1 MSILGKQNFN
11 GGVQAVEL
19 DRGLGNN
26 QEYQAF
32 STPFQKTPKGN
43 LSLPLVWDRYTSK
56 NFIYFGEDNLYPQY
70 LNQVYYSSP
79 LHGAIVD
86 FKTQASVGGGYEVD
100 ESELSVKERVDYYTF
115 TKRLQ
120 LNKLVPSL
128 TKEYILHNRVY
139 FLIHLKGGKCTKME
153 RVYADKVRKNID
165 GSIYSVA
172 YDWTYQTGVKEYKPY
187 HKKCKD
193 GVFMLEFAEQSVGMD
208 IYPLPQYTSALNFA
222 FLSGE
227 LSYLAKSNIQN
238 SVFPSFAL
246 KFPKKPQNDEEMQQI
261 KDTVNKMKGAENA
274 GKAVAFFA
282 NNKEQLPEMDAIPTN
297 QNDSLF
303 KEASELITEQI
314 CFSHTIDPILLGVRT
329 TGSLGNGSDIKQ
341 AYVIFEK
348 NVIMG
353 LRNRIEEIINS
364 LFEIAGIN
372 ATIEI
377 KNYQIINETIVEIEE
392 EGSATSDA
400 LNAMSPLVAT
410 KVLESMT
417 QNEIR
422 ALAGL
427 SSVEGGDKTREQRE
441 AEATGEAQPNQP
453 SATPKNPATPEEPTE
468 EILTNDNLKGLSAKE
483 NQDIMRIVRD
493 FSKGRLNEV
502 LARTRLMAYG
512 FDGETIK
519 EILGL

>member
-1 MSILGKQNFN
+1 MILGKQNFN

-19 DRGLGNN
+19 DRGVGSN

-86 FKTQASVGGGYEVD
+86 FKTQASVGGGYDID
-100 ESELSVKERVDYYTF
+100 ESKLSVKERVDYYTF

-139 FLIHLKGGKCTKME
+139 FLIHLKAGKCAKME

-172 YDWTYQTGVKEYKPY
+172 YDWTYQTGIKEYKPY
-187 HKKCKD
+187 TKKCKD
-193 GVFMLEFAEQSVGMD
+193 GVYMLEFAEQSVGMD

-353 LRNRIEEIINS
+353 LRNRIEEIVNS

-372 ATIEI
+372 ATMEI
-377 KNYQIINETIVEIEE
+377 KNYQIIEEVITEVEENETV
-392 EGSATSDA
+392 SK
-400 LNAMSPLVAT
+400 LNALPDD
-410 KVLESMT
+410 
-417 QNEIR
+417 IR
-422 ALAGL
+422 AKVMDQMSAEQLLAL
-427 SSVEGGDKTREQRE
+427 
-441 AEATGEAQPNQP
+441 AELKPDTAQPNQP
-453 SATPKNPATPEEPTE
+453 SATPSNPATPIEDTQ
-468 EILTNDNLKGLSAKE
+468 LNDALRGLSAKE
-483 NQDIMRIVRD
+483 NQDLMRIVRD
-493 FSKGRLNEV
+493 FSKGRLSEAM
-502 LARTRLMAYG
+502 ARTRLKSYG